1 MWVDGSNNLSSD
13 WLNLYWT
20 AAVLKVRTDVFTSI
34 TASLKGQAVILV
46 KMYVKTSETDV
57 IVVIGNIIMCLMAH
71 CLIISSIRVNSVILT
86 ITLGENKGK
95 MSKIWIILL
104 TSYIKLTLTN
114 GPDFYFGSSKKPT
127 YESLK

>member
-1 MWVDGSNNLSSD
+1 M
-13 WLNLYWT
+13 
-20 AAVLKVRTDVFTSI
+20 
-34 TASLKGQAVILV
+34 ILV

-114 GPDFYFGSSKKPT
+114 GIDFYFGSSKKPT